1 MFRVLAKTTRSL
13 FRNPLIIAIV
23 AGTVIAVAGWE
34 LPDILKEFTTLLGAA
49 QWAGDV
55 AHNPYRSPCF
65 TMRRYGL

>member
-1 MFRVLAKTTRSL
+1 MRSW
-13 FRNPLIIAIV
+13 V
-23 AGTVIAVAGWE
+23 AGAPRLAFLFSHSVDGDFLFNAPIPGWPAAPEDAG
-34 LPDILKEFTTLLGAA
+34 TTLLGAA